1 MILSTPLTPEQQRQS
16 QFNYCCYTGINGI
29 SYMCLGE
36 TVIVL
41 LAVRLSMPDW
51 AVAAISSMIFF
62 GFALLPLGKWMTAR
76 VGGARCQAGFWVA
89 RNIVAV
95 GVASSVLWIRM
106 GFRGVAVAC
115 VLGGAFLFY
124 GFRAAGVVMSIPL
137 IGEIS
142 NERTRGHFIGLG
154 QRLFNSAAAI
164 SLVAVS
170 ALMYFLDSVWTL
182 FGIIL
187 FGAVCGVTASRFL
200 SRIDESENLRQNARH
215 PLKNDVP
222 ELFRSSPFR
231 RMILG
236 RICTNLCLLMTTS
249 ISLLAL
255 KRGYGISD
263 YEALRFSLIM
273 YVTKSLVSTLCSRL
287 AERMSS
293 RTALQIFFCCSAAA
307 APLWLL
313 APSHYSFWHALLLFV
328 LLGIGDCGAEIG
340 KGIYFLQCVP
350 RHLQTSASVVASLLD
365 GALTG
370 LLAIG
375 LNALLLKGGEG
386 LAARFGGGTPLA
398 NYQGYY
404 WLALPFLLLAFLGVS
419 CQCRLPRFRKETH
432 A

>member
-1 MILSTPLTPEQQRQS
+1 MILNTPLTPEQKRRS
-16 QFNYCCYTGINGI
+16 QFNYCCFTGINGI

-41 LAVRLSMPDW
+41 LAVRLAMPDW

-76 VGGARCQAGFWVA
+76 VGGAHSQAGFWVA

-95 GVASSVLWIRM
+95 GVASSVLWSRM
-106 GFRGVAVAC
+106 GLHGVAVAC

-124 GFRAAGVVMSIPL
+124 GLRAAGVVMSIPL

-142 NERTRGHFIGLG
+142 TKETRGRLIGVS
-154 QRLFNSAAAI
+154 QRLFNAAAAI

-170 ALMYFLDSVWTL
+170 ALMYLLDSIWTL

-200 SRIDESENLRQNARH
+200 NRIDESENLRQNARH
-215 PLKNDVP
+215 PLMRDLP
-222 ELFRSSPFR
+222 ELFRSSPIR

-263 YEALRFSLIM
+263 YEALCFYLVM

-287 AERMSS
+287 SDRISS
-293 RTALQIFFCCSAAA
+293 RGALQVFFLCSASA
-307 APLWLL
+307 APFWIL
-313 APSHYSFWHALLLFV
+313 APQHFCFWHALALFM
-328 LLGIGDCGAEIG
+328 LLGTGDCGAEIG
-340 KGIYFLQCVP
+340 KAIYFLQCVP
-350 RHLQTSASVVASLLD
+350 RHLQTSASVVVSLLD

-375 LNALLLKGGEG
+375 LNTLLLKGGEA
-386 LAARFGGGTPLA
+386 LAARSGSPTLA

-404 WLALPFLLLAFLGVS
+404 WLALPVLILAFAGVS
-419 CQCRLPRFRKETH
+419 RQRLLSRSRRRRES
-432 A
+432 